1 MQAQIDDYHPIVK
14 FMNMFLRLF
23 FSLVLALSFATNS
36 NSAINTVPE
45 SELTPTDIQSESTE
59 IIRHILETYH
69 YKKQELDDELSSI
82 ILENYLESLD
92 PNRSFFLKSDIDDF
106 IQEYQFFLDDYIN
119 ELDLSPAFDIFIVH
133 RNRVRQRV
141 SYALELLDKEYDFTV
156 DEYFQ
161 FDRRD
166 TEWPASI
173 KQLDE
178 TWRKRVKNDILN
190 LRLAEKE
197 SDEIIDTL
205 KKRYQRILD
214 STYQLNRN
222 DVFQTFINA
231 YTTAIEPHTAYF
243 SPRISEN
250 FDISMRLSLEGIGA
264 VLRSESDYTQ
274 IQRIIP
280 GGPADLS
287 GELQADDRIIG
298 VGQDTDG
305 EIIDVVGWRL
315 DDVVDLIRGPKG
327 TDLRLEILPNDSG
340 LTGPSKTI
348 ALKRDEIKLEESAAK
363 SSIID
368 LADSDNRIGVI
379 ELESFYVNFE
389 ALANGDEDYRS
400 TTRDV
405 RKLLKELEAE
415 QINGLVIDLRG
426 NGGGSLSE
434 ALELTGLF
442 IPEGPIVQTK
452 DANGRIEINDDPDPN
467 IVYAGPLAVLVDRNS
482 ASASEIFAGAIQD
495 YKRGIIIGEPTF
507 GKGTVQNIV
516 DLNQFLNDDEKNHG
530 RLKTTIA
537 QFFRISG
544 GSNQHKGVVPDI
556 IMPTAFDSD
565 EHGERSYENA
575 LPWDKV
581 KPAKYITSSAPVEKF
596 IQVKRMHEKR
606 IQDDKVFR
614 LLKKEIALIKESS
627 EKKTVSLMES
637 KRAEQ
642 RQQLDD
648 TKRRLRNEVRAAQG
662 LPAIDEDTEEAA
674 SEEDPIESDVILKET
689 AKILNDLII
698 PTAQNIQE
706 MQTVKHVETDNHKQ
720 LN

>member
-1 MQAQIDDYHPIVK
+1 MLNRVL
-14 FMNMFLRLF
+14 FL
-23 FSLVLALSFATNS
+23 LALFVFASTRTFAVVNV
-36 NSAINTVPE
+36 VPE
-45 SELTPTDIQSESTE
+45 SELNPTDEQSKSIE
-59 IIRHILETYH
+59 IIKHILETYH
-69 YKKQELDDELSSI
+69 YKKQELNDQLSAK
-82 ILENYLESLD
+82 ILENYLDSLD
-92 PNRSFFLKSDIDDF
+92 PNRSFFLKNDTDEF
-106 IQEYQFFLDDYIN
+106 IKKYRFNLDDHIS
-119 ELDLSPAFDIFIVH
+119 ELNLSPAYDIFKIY
-133 RNRVRQRV
+133 RKRIQQRV
-141 SYALELLDKEYDFTV
+141 GYSLELLKLEHDFSV
-156 DEYFQ
+156 DEDFQ

-166 TEWPASI
+166 TDWPITI
-173 KQLDE
+173 KELDE

-190 LRLAEKE
+190 LKLTKKDP
-197 SDEIIDTL
+197 DEIIETL
-205 KKRYQRILD
+205 SKRYQRILD

-222 DVFQTFINA
+222 DIYEMFINS

-280 GGPADLS
+280 GGPADISEALKA
-287 GELQADDRIIG
+287 EDRIIG
-298 VGQDTDG
+298 VGQGTEG
-305 EIIDVVGWRL
+305 EIVDVVGWRL

-327 TDLRLEILPNDSG
+327 TDLRLEVLPSENGAD
-340 LTGPSKTI
+340 GPSNII
-348 ALKRDEIKLEESAAK
+348 ALKRDEIKLEESAAQSK
-363 SSIID
+363 IIE
-368 LADSDNRIGVI
+368 LPNSDNRIGVI

-389 ALANGDEDYRS
+389 ALANGDENYRS

-405 RKLLKELEAE
+405 RKLLKELEQENIA
-415 QINGLVIDLRG
+415 GLVIDLRG

-442 IPEGPIVQTK
+442 IQEGPIVQTK

-495 YKRGIIIGEPTF
+495 YQRGVIIGEPTF

-516 DLNQFLNDDEKNHG
+516 DLNQFLNDDETNHG

-556 IMPTAFDSD
+556 IMPTAIDSD

-575 LPWDKV
+575 LPWDQV
-581 KPAKYITSSAPVEKF
+581 KPAKFIPARAPTDRFSVAK
-596 IQVKRMHEKR
+596 KLHEKR
-606 IQDDKVFR
+606 IKDDKVFQLLQEELA
-614 LLKKEIALIKESS
+614 LLKDSS
-627 EKKTVSLMES
+627 QKKAVSLMES
-637 KRAEQ
+637 KRTEQ
-642 RQQLDD
+642 REQLNE
-648 TKRRLRNEVRAAQG
+648 TKKRLKNEFRMAQG
-662 LPAIDEDTEEAA
+662 LPPIEDEDAETNDLD
-674 SEEDPIESDVILKET
+674 EDPVESDVILQES

-698 PTAQNIQE
+698 PSKQD
-706 MQTVKHVETDNHKQ
+706 MQTVKNIKTKYNDHLH
-720 LN
+720 